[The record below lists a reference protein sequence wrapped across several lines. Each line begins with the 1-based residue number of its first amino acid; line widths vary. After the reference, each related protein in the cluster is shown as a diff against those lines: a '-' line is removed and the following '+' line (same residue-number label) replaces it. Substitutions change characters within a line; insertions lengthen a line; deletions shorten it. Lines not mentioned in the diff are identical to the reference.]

1 MGALTKKQLEL
12 LGYIKAAQDR
22 EGVTP
27 SFDEMRE
34 ALALRSKSGV
44 HRLIAA
50 LEERGYIRRLPYR
63 ARCIEVLP
71 EPHLPESLPAFPTAL
86 LAKEANRRGLV
97 LGRIYRDVT
106 GTRRFEAV
114 T

>member
-1 MGALTKKQLEL
+1 MNAPLPTERQVQRAILQMAGTCFP
-12 LGYIKAAQDR
+12 D
-22 EGVTP
+22 V
-27 SFDEMRE
+27 
-34 ALALRSKSGV
+34 
-44 HRLIAA
+44 LII
-50 LEERGYIRRLPYR
+50 IRRLPYR